1 MNTDTKIQSWMVSP
15 VKTKKYRVI
24 LSNGKKVDFGS
35 SRHEQYRDS
44 TPLKVY
50 QHLDHRDTRRK
61 ELYYLRH
68 KIDYPI
74 YTADWLSK
82 TFLWN

>member
-1 MNTDTKIQSWMVSP
+1 MISIERWMVSP

-24 LSNGKKVDFGS
+24 LSNGKKIDFGS
-35 SRHEQYRDS
+35 SRHQQYRDS
-44 TPLKVY
+44 TPLKAF
-50 QHLDHRDTRRK
+50 QHLDHNDKRRR
-61 ELYYLRH
+61 ELYYVRH

-82 TFLWN
+82 KYLWS